1 MKQKYYTVVEACK
14 ILGLK
19 EQVIRNYI
27 SLGKIKSE
35 KIYNSVVISEQE
47 IEKQLEERS
56 NTK

>member
-1 MKQKYYTVVEACK
+1 MKKEYYTVAEACK

-35 KIYNSVVISEQE
+35 KIYNSVVISENE

-56 NTK
+56 NSK